1 MNNRPNPDYKAILAD
16 QGMPTTEA
24 QVHVEFQKVVDG
36 ENLVTN
42 TSNMSPFWRLI
53 KAIVTTPVMWLID
66 ALVNTVMANLFLST
80 ASGAFVDLFAWAV
93 NLSRKEASTAQG
105 VIRFTKDTASAEIT
119 VPAGTLIQT
128 ERINGTVYKL
138 VTLADTVIPAG
149 VSGALIA
156 VNAESAGSGHNLA
169 PGYFRILPVAVSGIA
184 SAVNEDNWLITPGAD
199 TEEDDD
205 LRDRVR
211 NQFNLPGQYH
221 IDAVYRGLIAG
232 IAGLTTDRIFF
243 LHDAPR
249 GPGTANVYLLLD
261 SGIVSQPF
269 IDTVNDYVMSQGNHG
284 HGDDVLC
291 LPLPEVTYDLT
302 VTLHF
307 FDNSNLDDE
316 QRAALLANIR
326 NLIGCAF
333 RENADY
339 SVQKTWPH
347 SRFSMSRLGEELHAH
362 FSEIESL
369 TFSQPDIIN
378 ALSIP
383 RLGVL
388 TLDNADE

>member
-16 QGMPTTEA
+16 QGMPTTES
-24 QVHVEFQKVVDG
+24 QVQAEFAKVAAD

-53 KAIVTTPVMWLID
+53 KAIVTAPVMWLIN
-66 ALVNTVMANLFLST
+66 ALVNTVMANMFLAT
-80 ASGAFVDLFAWAV
+80 ASGQFVDLFAWAV
-93 NLSRKEASTAQG
+93 NLSRKDASLTQG
-105 VIRFTKDTASAEIT
+105 VIRFTKDSVSAEIT
-119 VPAGTLIQT
+119 VPAGTVIQT

-138 VTLADTVIPAG
+138 MTLADTVIPAG
-149 VSGALIA
+149 VTGALIA

-169 PGYFRILPVAVSGIA
+169 PGYFRILPVAVNGIA
-184 SAVNEDNWLITPGAD
+184 SAVNEDNWLIAPGAD
-199 TEEDDD
+199 KELDDD

-261 SGIVSQPF
+261 SGIASQPF

-291 LPLPEVTYDLT
+291 LPLPEVIYDLT
-302 VTLHF
+302 VTLHLF
-307 FDNSNLDDE
+307 ATSNLNDE
-316 QRAALLANIR
+316 QTAVLLANIR

-333 RENADY
+333 RENTDY

-347 SRFSMSRLGEELHAH
+347 SRFSMSRLGEELHDH
-362 FSEIESL
+362 FAEIESL
-369 TFSQPDIIN
+369 TFSQQDIISG
-378 ALSIP
+378 LSVP
-383 RLGVL
+383 RLGIL
-388 TLDNADE
+388 TLENANG

>member
-16 QGMPTTEA
+16 QGMPTTETQIHA
-24 QVHVEFQKVVDG
+24 EFEKIVEA

-42 TSNMSPFWRLI
+42 TSKMSPFWRLI
-53 KAIVTTPVMWLID
+53 KAIVTAPVMWLIN
-66 ALVNTVMANLFLST
+66 ALVNTVMANMFLAT

-93 NLSRKEASTAQG
+93 NLSRKEASTAEG
-105 VIRFTKDTASAEIT
+105 VIRFTKETASAVIT
-119 VPAGTLIQT
+119 VPADTVIQT

-138 VTLADTVIPAG
+138 ATVADVVIPAG

-156 VNAESAGSGHNLA
+156 VKAATAGSGHNLA
-169 PGYFRILPVAVSGIA
+169 PGYFRILPLAIEGIA
-184 SAVNEDNWLITPGAD
+184 SAVNQDDWLTAPGAN
-199 TEEDDD
+199 TEKDDD

-261 SGIVSQPF
+261 SGIASQPF

-291 LPLPEVTYDLT
+291 LPLPEVTYALT

-307 FDNSNLDDE
+307 FDDSNLDDE
-316 QRAALLANIR
+316 RRAALLANIR

-333 RENADY
+333 RENSDY
-339 SVQKTWPH
+339 NVQKTWPH
-347 SRFSMSRLGEELHAH
+347 SRFSMSRLGEELHDH
-362 FSEIESL
+362 FAEIESM
-369 TFSQPDIIN
+369 TFSRGDIVS
-378 ALSIP
+378 ALSVP

-388 TLDNADE
+388 KLESANG

>member
-16 QGMPTTEA
+16 EGVPTTETQMRA
-24 QVHVEFQKVVDG
+24 EFVAVVAK
-36 ENLVTN
+36 ENLITN

-53 KAIVTTPVMWLID
+53 KALVTAPALW
-66 ALVNTVMANLFLST
+66 LVNALSSTVMANMFLAT
-80 ASGAFVDLFAWAV
+80 ASGTFIDLFAWAV

-105 VIRFTKDTASAEIT
+105 VIRFTKETISAVIT
-119 VPAGTLIQT
+119 VPAGTVIQT

-138 VTLADTVIPAG
+138 AAVADVVIPAG

-156 VNAESAGSGHNLA
+156 VKAATAGSGHNLA
-169 PGYFRILPVAVSGIA
+169 PGYFRILPVAVNGIA

-232 IAGLTTDRIFF
+232 IASLTTDRIFF

-261 SGIVSQPF
+261 SGIASQPF

-291 LPLPEVTYDLT
+291 LPLPEVIYDMT

-333 RENADY
+333 RENTDY
-339 SVQKTWPH
+339 TVQKTWPH
-347 SRFSMSRLGEELHAH
+347 SRFSMSRLGEELHDH
-362 FSEIESL
+362 FAEIESM
-369 TFSQPDIIN
+369 TFSRGDIIS
-378 ALSIP
+378 ALSVP

-388 TLDNADE
+388 TLENADG

>member
-16 QGMPTTEA
+16 QGMPTTES
-24 QVHVEFQKVVDG
+24 QVQAEFAKVAAD

-42 TSNMSPFWRLI
+42 TSDMAPFWRLI
-53 KAIVTTPVMWLID
+53 KAIVTAPVMWLID
-66 ALVNTVMANLFLST
+66 ALVNTVMANLFLAT
-80 ASGAFVDLFAWAV
+80 AGGQFVDLFAWAV
-93 NLSRKEASTAQG
+93 NLSRKDASLAQG
-105 VIRFTKDTASAEIT
+105 VIRFTKDSVSAEIT
-119 VPAGTLIQT
+119 VPAGTVIQT

-138 VTLADTVIPAG
+138 MTLADTVIPAG
-149 VSGALIA
+149 VTGALIA

-169 PGYFRILPVAVSGIA
+169 PGYFRILPVAVNGIA
-184 SAVNEDNWLITPGAD
+184 SAVNEDNWLIAPGAD
-199 TEEDDD
+199 KELDDD

-232 IAGLTTDRIFF
+232 IAGLSTDRIFF

-261 SGIVSQPF
+261 SGIASQPF

-291 LPLPEVTYDLT
+291 LPLPEVIYDLT
-302 VTLHF
+302 VTLHLF
-307 FDNSNLDDE
+307 ATSNLNDE
-316 QRAALLANIR
+316 QTAVLLANIR

-333 RENADY
+333 RENTDY

-347 SRFSMSRLGEELHAH
+347 SRFSMSRLGEELHDH
-362 FSEIESL
+362 FAEIESL
-369 TFSQPDIIN
+369 TFSQQDIISG
-378 ALSIP
+378 LSVP

-388 TLDNADE
+388 TLEKANG